1 MIEIKK
7 ILDKKGLK
15 KFIQFRYDLY
25 RDDDNDVPYLYDDEL
40 FTLSR
45 DKNASFD
52 DCEADYFMAYRDG
65 KPVGRVAAIINHKA
79 NERWKKNEVRFGWFD
94 FVDDIEVSKALLQ
107 TVEEWG
113 RERGMDS
120 MIGPMGFAD
129 TDREG
134 MLI

>member
-79 NERWKKNEVRFGWFD
+79 NERKERSALRMVRF
-94 FVDDIEVSKALLQ
+94 
-107 TVEEWG
+107 
-113 RERGMDS
+113 RR
-120 MIGPMGFAD
+120 
-129 TDREG
+129 
-134 MLI
+134 